1 MSIQRVFAIFW
12 ARLKEFYRDR
22 ASLGWAILFPLL
34 MVFGFSFM
42 FKGANKEL
50 AAVGVIAQSPSTLVE
65 LLKNRA
71 PLRIVEFSSEADGLD
86 RLTHHK
92 IDLLISEKSQQYWL
106 NSESPKSQIAL
117 GLWRSAI
124 APDEQVASF
133 SKQSIAS
140 RVTTYAEWA
149 FPGILG
155 MNVMFSALF
164 GVGWVV
170 VHYRKTKVLRRLKV
184 TPLTAAEFLSAQI
197 LARLVIV
204 ALNTAFVFFA
214 CSQILK
220 LQFNGSI
227 GLLVLSYLLG
237 AMSLISIGVFVSART
252 ASEELASGLIN
263 LLTWPMILLS
273 EVWFSLEGLPKW
285 VERAAMLMPLT
296 HLNRAVRAIL
306 NDGADFSQVAHHFA
320 YLFGVGAFFLV
331 AGSLMFKWEAD

>member
-1 MSIQRVFAIFW
+1 MSLKRIVAIFW

-50 AAVGVIAQSPSTLVE
+50 AAVGVVTKTPSTLVP
-65 LLKNRA
+65 LLKERA
-71 PLRIVEFSSEADGLD
+71 PLRVVEFQNEAEALN

-92 IDLLISEKSQQYWL
+92 IDLLISETSQNYWL
-106 NSESPKSQIAL
+106 NSESPKSQVAL
-117 GLWRSAI
+117 GLWRSAV
-124 APDEQVASF
+124 APTDQVTGF
-133 SKQSIAS
+133 NKQSISAK
-140 RVTTYAEWA
+140 VTTYAEWA

-164 GVGWVV
+164 GVGWVI

-184 TPLTAAEFLSAQI
+184 TPLTAAEFLFAQI

-214 CSQILK
+214 CSQILS
-220 LQFNGSI
+220 LSFSGSYP
-227 GLLVLSYLLG
+227 LLALTYALG
-237 AMSLISIGVFVSART
+237 ALSLISIGVFVSART

-263 LLTWPMILLS
+263 VLTWPMMLLS

-285 VERAAMLMPLT
+285 VDRLAMLMPLT
-296 HLNRAVRAIL
+296 HLNRAVRSIL
-306 NDGADFSQVAHHFA
+306 NDNAGLTEIAPHLA
-320 YLFGVGAFFLV
+320 YMTLVCAVFLV